1 MILYL
6 TFDIIAVLRS
16 DLSRMLIEEERM
28 AATEDRD
35 HTGGFVRPLS
45 ISESVHEQIYERIM
59 ALEIPP
65 GARIPIDGIARELNV
80 SQTPVRDALTRLER
94 EGLVRK
100 THLIGYSA
108 SPQLTQKEFDD
119 LYRFR
124 LMLEPESAR
133 QACLKLTP
141 EALGRIESAAADM
154 EKGEQPVSRNSRYS
168 RFARA
173 DAHFHDEIL
182 RAADNQFVRQA
193 LNDQHIHLHIFR
205 LMFHTRVT
213 QEALEEHERL
223 LAAFRAGDAEA
234 AYQAMH
240 DHIERS
246 RDRLAAAFE

>member
-1 MILYL
+1 M
-6 TFDIIAVLRS
+6 AV
-16 DLSRMLIEEERM
+16 E
-28 AATEDRD
+28 TDRD
-35 HTGGFVRPLS
+35 PKGGLVRPLS
-45 ISESVHEQIYERIM
+45 IVESVHERIYERIM

-65 GARIPIDGIARELNV
+65 GARITIDGLARELNV
-80 SQTPVRDALTRLER
+80 SQTPVREALSRLER

-100 THLIGYSA
+100 AHLIGYSA
-108 SPQLTQKEFDD
+108 SPQLTHKEFAD

-141 EALGRIESAAADM
+141 EALTRIESAAADM
-154 EKGEQPVSRNSRYS
+154 EKGEQPVDRNSRYS

-182 RAADNQFVRQA
+182 RVADNEFVRQA

-205 LMFHTRVT
+205 LMFHSRVT

-223 LAAFRAGDAEA
+223 LAAFRAGDADA
-234 AYQAMH
+234 AYSAMY

>member
-1 MILYL
+1 M
-6 TFDIIAVLRS
+6 A
-16 DLSRMLIEEERM
+16 
-28 AATEDRD
+28 AATEHDEK
-35 HTGGFVRPLS
+35 GGFVRPSS
-45 ISESVHEQIYERIM
+45 IAESVHQRIYERIM
-59 ALEIPP
+59 SLDIPP
-65 GARIPIDGIARELNV
+65 GARIPIDGLARELNV
-80 SQTPVRDALTRLER
+80 SQTPVREALTRLER

-100 THLIGYSA
+100 AHLIGYSA
-108 SPQLTQKEFDD
+108 APQITRKEFHD

-141 EALGRIESAAADM
+141 ETLQRIELAAADM
-154 EKGEQPVSRNSRYS
+154 EKGEQPVDRNSRYS

-182 RAADNQFVRQA
+182 KVADNEFVRQS
-193 LNDQHIHLHIFR
+193 LKDQHIHLHIFR
-205 LMFHTRVT
+205 LMFHSRVT

-223 LAAFRAGDAEA
+223 LAAFRAGDADAAFEA
-234 AYQAMH
+234 MR